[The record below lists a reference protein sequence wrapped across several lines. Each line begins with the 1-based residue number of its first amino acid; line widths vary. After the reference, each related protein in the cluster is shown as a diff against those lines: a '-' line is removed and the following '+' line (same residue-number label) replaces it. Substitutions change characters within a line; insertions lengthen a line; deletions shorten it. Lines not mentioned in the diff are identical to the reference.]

1 MNTNFK
7 TNKIMKM
14 QKLNWNKIIG
24 CVLIFLFCATIQ
36 IHAQGRGGGGGGRGG
51 GGGGGGGGGFGGLF
65 GGGGFGGAI
74 GGGANAAAR
83 TAATSSSQYNNNGTV
98 GTASIQ
104 VDPDTHNLIIVADPV
119 TMEQIRKVISTLDVP
134 KPQVLIKV
142 VFLEVDDNKASAIGL
157 QGNYTGKNGTFG
169 LVTSFL
175 TNSYI
180 QNNST
185 TVGTATTTTST
196 TFTPVPTPYYQSFN
210 VGNNFGLPASL
221 PGTAGPGGMYSILG
235 RDFTATLQAIAA
247 AGKAEVLSRPSILA
261 RDGQPAQIVVGQ
273 EVYLPSGV
281 TYTTV
286 GTSGS
291 TVPNI
296 NGSYQNVG
304 IILNVT
310 PYIGNNGLVQMI
322 LQPQTSE
329 LDTSTP
335 GQVIAYGSSFLQ
347 SSPVYAPNIDIRS
360 ANTVVITPDGQ
371 TVVIG
376 GLIGNTKSANESR
389 VPFLGSIPL
398 LGSLFKQTTKS
409 NAKQEL
415 LIFLTPH
422 IIEAPSQLAMMSSM
436 ETHQSELITNS
447 ISEQELDQYLERV
460 PVKKN

>member
-1 MNTNFK
+1 MKKQTLNL
-7 TNKIMKM
+7 NKIF
-14 QKLNWNKIIG
+14 G

-36 IHAQGRGGGGGGRGG
+36 IHAQGRGGGGGGGGRGG
-51 GGGGGGGGGFGGLF
+51 GGGGGFGGGGGGFGGLF
-65 GGGGFGGAI
+65 GGGGIGGGI

-98 GTASIQ
+98 GTASIT

-119 TMEQIRKVISTLDVP
+119 TMEQIRKVISNLDVP

-142 VFLEVDDNKASAIGL
+142 VFLEVDDNKASAIGV
-157 QGNYTGKNGTFG
+157 QGSYNGSSKYFG
-169 LVTSFL
+169 LITGYL
-175 TNSYI
+175 TNYSL
-180 QNNST
+180 STPT
-185 TVGTATTTTST
+185 TVLNSGGVATTTTGTPTIGPSSLTPLT
-196 TFTPVPTPYYQSFN
+196 TSYT

-221 PGTAGPGGMYSILG
+221 PGTAGPGGLYSILG

-261 RDGQPAQIVVGQ
+261 RDGQPAQIVVGE

-281 TYTTV
+281 AYTTA
-286 GTSGS
+286 GNTGQ
-291 TVPNI
+291 TIPTI
-296 NGSYQNVG
+296 NGAYQNVG

-310 PYIGNNGLVQMI
+310 PFIGNNGLVQMI

-335 GQVIAYGSSFLQ
+335 GQVIAYGSSFLN

-360 ANTVVITPDGQ
+360 ANTVVVTPDGQ

-389 VPFLGSIPL
+389 VPILGSIPL
-398 LGSLFKQTTKS
+398 LGNLFKQTTKS

-422 IIEAPSQLAMMSSM
+422 IVQTPSQLAMMSSD
-436 ETHQSELITNS
+436 ETHQSTLMTNS